1 MGLSPGIRPSSVRAA
16 GKARAIL
23 YVVHNRV
30 SLRTL
35 RRVHR
40 LLADDGR
47 LSFAAT
53 LAPDRFGQGCEAE
66 VGRWGLPLVPFDAA
80 TAEPWD
86 LAVFGNHGGAHLFT
100 EAGARV
106 FVPHGVGAGKQALG
120 QDFTYGPDFV
130 LRSGEPIYTAMF
142 EASEEGR
149 ERAEDITPRLAGR
162 IRVVGD
168 LETDEFLAVLA
179 RRATA
184 RALLGVGPEDLLV
197 LLSATWGDAGMLAWH
212 GPTLL
217 KSARRLPGHVRVVL
231 KPHPHNWDPR
241 GRPRPHLARALA
253 AAPETVCL
261 VPPWQ
266 SWMGAYAAA
275 DLAVYDFGSLA
286 LRFALRPRPMVAVP
300 AEPGAVTPGSPVD
313 ALRAMTPELAAPSLP
328 QALELG
334 LETGAPP
341 GLADLAPRFVSHPGQ
356 AAPRTRG
363 ALYELLGLA
372 VPGPWEGGREEGAP
386 QERQLEASG

>member
-1 MGLSPGIRPSSVRAA
+1 MGLSPGAGIPSARSTE
-16 GKARAIL
+16 KARSVL

-40 LLADDGR
+40 LLAGDGR

-53 LAPDRFGQGCEAE
+53 LAPDRFGRGCEAE
-66 VGRWGLPLVPFDAA
+66 ADRWGLPLVPFEAA
-80 TAEPWD
+80 AAEPWD
-86 LAVFGNHGGAHLFT
+86 LALFGNHGGAHLFT
-100 EAGARV
+100 RAAARV
-106 FVPHGVGAGKQALG
+106 FVPHGVGAGKLALG

-130 LRSGEPIYTAMF
+130 LRSGKPIYTAMF

-149 ERAEDITPRLAGR
+149 QRAEDITPRLAGR

-184 RALLGVGPEDLLV
+184 RAVLGVAPEDFLV

-212 GPTLL
+212 GPALL
-217 KSARRLPGHVRVVL
+217 RSARRLPGDVRVVL
-231 KPHPHNWDPR
+231 KPHPHNWGPR
-241 GRPRPHLARALA
+241 GRPRPPLARALA

-300 AEPGAVTPGSPVD
+300 AGPGAVTPGSPVD
-313 ALRAMTPELAAPSLP
+313 ALRAMTPELTEPSLP
-328 QALELG
+328 RALELASAAG
-334 LETGAPP
+334 VPP
-341 GLADLAPRFVSHPGQ
+341 DLADLAPRFVSHPGQ
-356 AAPRTRG
+356 AAHRTRG
-363 ALYELLGLA
+363 ALYELLDLA
-372 VPGPWEGGREEGAP
+372 APGPREGEERETRERALEG
-386 QERQLEASG
+386 SG